1 MATADTDLSPLT
13 DAIEIIDR
21 GLRDIQHRQIIPSN
35 EVADLLLDLR
45 LLLLA
50 HEVVDTPII

>member
-1 MATADTDLSPLT
+1 MTPADTDLSPLA
-13 DAIEIIDR
+13 DAIGIIDR
-21 GLRDIQHRQIIPSN
+21 GLRDIQQRQIIPSN

-50 HEVVDTPII
+50 HEVSHTSIA